1 MTRSPLQ
8 SLVLAIVVPPVLW
21 GACSVIWLAAAAA
34 GLPRGADGR
43 TLTLTEAA
51 AIASHADVARLLR
64 SGADPNAMS
73 RLRAG
78 LVRNDERVMTPLE
91 AATRAIR
98 TGPLQLLAG
107 AGARIDEG
115 TYPVLWCAATTG
127 RNQEMLTFLDARRSA
142 KPLQIDCATVRKVW

>member
-8 SLVLAIVVPPVLW
+8 SLVLAVVVPPVLW
-21 GACSVIWLAAAAA
+21 GACSVIWLAAAAV

-43 TLTLTEAA
+43 TLTLTEAS

-64 SGADPNAMS
+64 GGADPNATS

-78 LVRNDERVMTPLE
+78 LVRNDELVITPLE

-98 TGPLQLLAG
+98 TGPLQMLTD

-127 RNQEMLTFLDARRSA
+127 RNQDMVTFLETRRSST
-142 KPLQIDCATVRKVW
+142 PLQIDCATVRKVW